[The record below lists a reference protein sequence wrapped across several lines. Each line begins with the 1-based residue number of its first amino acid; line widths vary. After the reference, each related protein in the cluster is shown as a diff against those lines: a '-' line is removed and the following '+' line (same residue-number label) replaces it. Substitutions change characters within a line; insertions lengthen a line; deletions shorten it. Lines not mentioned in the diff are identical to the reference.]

1 MTIVTICSSFM
12 GGVNV
17 KYKRVLAVIVG
28 AGLFAGGY
36 LSGRSGSYD
45 VVAEAKNIDPKP
57 VDIVSIDKGVSE
69 EVEYSTRYI
78 ANREKE
84 VGYKEVVQEGKNG
97 SVITY
102 TVDGEEREVVDP
114 PTTEVIEVGTLETV
128 KVETEYESIVKE
140 NPDKWDNYKEVTQ
153 QGSNK
158 IENVTMSYDVDS
170 ETGEMIGS
178 SVQEVSRDVVQEG
191 SDEVCEVGTK
201 EPNWVQVTD
210 TGAPI
215 SFGVAYEAVDD
226 GSLGFKEQK
235 VKSSGTPGS
244 ISSIYEVACDDEGN
258 EIPGYERREVTDN
271 LVVEPINEVRQ
282 VGTFNDEEV
291 SVPRETKYVGVE
303 KEKGYTNIKLEG
315 LDGLSRI
322 TSVFKLNVDGTI
334 GDPIKQTEKVL
345 KASSPKVVEVGTLE
359 TKEEEVDPDV
369 TYKYDDTKPAS
380 FEEVLEEG
388 EKGLDLVTY
397 KYSVKEDS
405 GELSNPKEINRET
418 KTKGKDRVV
427 LKGSL
432 KPENMEFLGVSTE
445 LESYDDSYS
454 YVLFKDYCGNLVA
467 EDEEDLRSKIDS
479 VLQIK
484 DIYGN
489 NMSYTIETDDSLYGG
504 WITGNM
510 KVTLHVI
517 GKKSHDI
524 ELYILS

>member
-17 KYKRVLAVIVG
+17 KYKRVLAVIAG

-128 KVETEYESIVKE
+128 KIETEYESIVKE

-153 QGSNK
+153 KGSNK

-215 SFGVAYEAVDD
+215 N
-226 GSLGFKEQK
+226 LG
-235 VKSSGTPGS
+235 
-244 ISSIYEVACDDEGN
+244 
-258 EIPGYERREVTDN
+258 
-271 LVVEPINEVRQ
+271 
-282 VGTFNDEEV
+282 
-291 SVPRETKYVGVE
+291 
-303 KEKGYTNIKLEG
+303 
-315 LDGLSRI
+315 
-322 TSVFKLNVDGTI
+322 
-334 GDPIKQTEKVL
+334 
-345 KASSPKVVEVGTLE
+345 
-359 TKEEEVDPDV
+359 
-369 TYKYDDTKPAS
+369 
-380 FEEVLEEG
+380 
-388 EKGLDLVTY
+388 
-397 KYSVKEDS
+397 
-405 GELSNPKEINRET
+405 
-418 KTKGKDRVV
+418 
-427 LKGSL
+427 
-432 KPENMEFLGVSTE
+432 
-445 LESYDDSYS
+445 
-454 YVLFKDYCGNLVA
+454 
-467 EDEEDLRSKIDS
+467 
-479 VLQIK
+479 
-484 DIYGN
+484 
-489 NMSYTIETDDSLYGG
+489 
-504 WITGNM
+504 
-510 KVTLHVI
+510 
-517 GKKSHDI
+517 
-524 ELYILS
+524 